1 MDRHG
6 LNELP
11 SFRSTLLFWSAVF
24 HDLGRLLRPVLIS
37 NAVVGLGL
45 ATVLKLRS

>member
-1 MDRHG
+1 MNRRG
-6 LNELP
+6 LNESP
-11 SFRSTLLFWSAVF
+11 SFMSTLVFWSAVF

-37 NAVVGLGL
+37 GAVIGLGL